1 MNRILAIVLLAI
13 LIGTVASA
21 LADAPAYYGALP
33 QLEFKKKD
41 FVGGQMLAVHTGPGE
56 EYPRAGGWAKASTDE
71 TIWMAGIQGDWALI
85 MYKKSGS
92 GFRVGWI
99 DKSKLQYR
107 LRGNQLELA
116 SRSGRVSRAC
126 TLTDDPKNRSFSL
139 AELSAGDSVTV
150 FAQYYDHIN
159 WAYVEV
165 WKDNP
170 LCGFI
175 PLDCL
180 E

>member
-1 MNRILAIVLLAI
+1 M
-13 LIGTVASA
+13 
-21 LADAPAYYGALP
+21 
-33 QLEFKKKD
+33 
-41 FVGGQMLAVHTGPGE
+41 
-56 EYPRAGGWAKASTDE
+56 
-71 TIWMAGIQGDWALI
+71 
-85 MYKKSGS
+85 
-92 GFRVGWI
+92 
-99 DKSKLQYR
+99 
-107 LRGNQLELA
+107 
-116 SRSGRVSRAC
+116 SRAC